1 LTPFKPVADG
11 VRVAIRLTPKASR
24 NAIAGVAE
32 SGQGSGQGSSQGEA
46 VLKVMVTAVPE
57 AGRAN
62 EALIKLLA
70 KEWGIAKSS
79 ISLIA
84 GATDRNKILHIA
96 GDPVDLM
103 VRLSRTD
110 PAGYRTS

>member
-24 NAIAGVAE
+24 NAIAGIAE
-32 SGQGSGQGSSQGEA
+32 AGQGEA

-57 AGRAN
+57 AGKAN

-70 KEWGIAKSS
+70 KEWGVAKSS
-79 ISLIA
+79 VSLVA

-96 GDPVDLM
+96 GDAGDLM
-103 VRLSRTD
+103 ARLGQT
-110 PAGYRTS
+110 GGT

>member
-1 LTPFKPVADG
+1 MTPFKPVADG

-24 NAIAGVAE
+24 NAIAGIAE
-32 SGQGSGQGSSQGEA
+32 TGQGEA

-57 AGRAN
+57 AGKAN

-79 ISLIA
+79 ISLVA
-84 GATDRNKILHIA
+84 GATDRNKIVHVA
-96 GDPVDLM
+96 GDAADLM
-103 VRLSRTD
+103 ARLSHGGVTRTE
-110 PAGYRTS
+110 S

>member
-11 VRVAIRLTPKASR
+11 IMVAVRLTPKASR
-24 NAIAGVAE
+24 NAITGIAE
-32 SGQGSGQGSSQGEA
+32 AGQGDA

-62 EALIKLLA
+62 EALIKLLS
-70 KEWGIAKSS
+70 KEWGVPKSS
-79 ISLIA
+79 ISLVA

-96 GDPVDLM
+96 GDAGDLM
-103 VRLSRTD
+103 ARLVQTLGQTGG
-110 PAGYRTS
+110 A

>member
-24 NAIAGVAE
+24 NAIAGIAE
-32 SGQGSGQGSSQGEA
+32 AGQGEA

-57 AGRAN
+57 AGKAN

-70 KEWGIAKSS
+70 KEWGVAKYSV
-79 ISLIA
+79 SLVA

-96 GDPVDLM
+96 GDAGDLM
-103 VRLSRTD
+103 ARLNQTLGQGPSQ
-110 PAGYRTS
+110 TSGT

>member
-1 LTPFKPVADG
+1 LTPFKPTADG
-11 VRVAIRLTPKASR
+11 VRVAVRLTPKASR

-32 SGQGSGQGSSQGEA
+32 SGQGET

-79 ISLIA
+79 MSLVA

-96 GDPVDLM
+96 GDPDDLM
-103 VRLSRTD
+103 ARLTHTD
-110 PAGYRTS
+110 PI

>member
-24 NAIAGVAE
+24 NAIAGIADA
-32 SGQGSGQGSSQGEA
+32 GQGDA

-57 AGRAN
+57 AGKAN

-70 KEWGIAKSS
+70 KEWGVPKSS
-79 ISLIA
+79 ISLVA

-96 GDPVDLM
+96 GDAGDLIA
-103 VRLSRTD
+103 RWSQTLGQT
-110 PAGYRTS
+110 GGT

>member
-1 LTPFKPVADG
+1 MTPFKPVADG

-24 NAIAGVAE
+24 NAIAGIAE
-32 SGQGSGQGSSQGEA
+32 AGQGDA

-70 KEWGIAKSS
+70 KQWGVAKSS
-79 ISLIA
+79 ISLVA

-96 GDPVDLM
+96 GDAGDLM
-103 VRLSRTD
+103 ARLNQTLGQAPSQ
-110 PAGYRTS
+110 TSGT

>member
-24 NAIAGVAE
+24 NAIAGIADA
-32 SGQGSGQGSSQGEA
+32 GQGDA

-57 AGRAN
+57 AGKAN

-70 KEWGIAKSS
+70 KEWGVPKSS
-79 ISLIA
+79 ISLVA

-96 GDPVDLM
+96 GDAG
-103 VRLSRTD
+103 D
-110 PAGYRTS
+110 PIARWSQTLGQTGGT

>member
-1 LTPFKPVADG
+1 MTPFKPVADG

-24 NAIAGVAE
+24 NAIAGIAE
-32 SGQGSGQGSSQGEA
+32 AGRSDA

-57 AGRAN
+57 AGKAN

-70 KEWGIAKSS
+70 KEWGVAKSS
-79 ISLIA
+79 ISLVA

-96 GDPVDLM
+96 GDAGDLM
-103 VRLSRTD
+103 ARLNQTLGQAPSQ
-110 PAGYRTS
+110 TSGT

>member
-11 VRVAIRLTPKASR
+11 VRVAVRLTPKASR
-24 NAIAGVAE
+24 NAIACIAE
-32 SGQGSGQGSSQGEA
+32 AGQGEA

-70 KEWGIAKSS
+70 KEWGVAKSS
-79 ISLIA
+79 ISLVA

-96 GDPVDLM
+96 GDAGDLM
-103 VRLSRTD
+103 ARLSQ
-110 PAGYRTS
+110 AGST